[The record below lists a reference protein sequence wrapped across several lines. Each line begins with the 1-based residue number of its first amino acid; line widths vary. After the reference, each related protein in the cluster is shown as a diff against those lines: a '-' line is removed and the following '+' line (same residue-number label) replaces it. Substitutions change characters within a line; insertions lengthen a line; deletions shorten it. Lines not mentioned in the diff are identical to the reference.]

1 MAERVTASLQTAAD
15 PKRLRILDGAMK
27 VFLAYGYSRVTMD
40 DIARAADV
48 SRPALYLLFRNKAG
62 IYRAIGA
69 MLLENSAEQAR
80 LALAGAGPFAE
91 RMLAAIDRSLIALM
105 KQIMDSPHGAEIL
118 DMKNSL
124 AGDLHAVWREQLR
137 SHFTAAIAAEASR
150 NEIDL
155 AASGLSAQA
164 LAELLLDGL
173 EGMKAR
179 ISGSEKQS
187 EAARQLVTVIALALR
202 PQDSASTGPVH
213 RARS

>member
-1 MAERVTASLQTAAD
+1 MIAALQTAPD

-40 DIARAADV
+40 DIARAAEV
-48 SRPALYLLFRNKAG
+48 SRPALYLLFRNKAD

-80 LALAGAGPFAE
+80 LALAGDGPFTE
-91 RMLAAIDRSLIALM
+91 RMMAAIEGSLIAMM
-105 KQIMDSPHGAEIL
+105 KQIMDSPHGGEIL

-137 SHFTAAIAAEASR
+137 SHFTAAIAAEARSSKT
-150 NEIDL
+150 DL
-155 AASGLSAQA
+155 GASGLSAAA

-179 ISGSEKQS
+179 ISASDKQR

-202 PQDSASTGPVH
+202 
-213 RARS
+213 R